1 MILPAYLLKTPANFV
16 HLFFHNR
23 DVSTAYSHRILHLH
37 RMKKRVCRIVCQNNY
52 WKSDFV
58 NFTLKSG
65 LFWFFAAALTPRT
78 PRGENFAKWV
88 AFGLIFMVFSAVFSH
103 RSTSPSSTR
112 DQRTHTRQSYTHDS
126 WTEAH
131 MRMTRATLASIT
143 PPSASN
149 AVACSPSRR
158 RHPMTTC
165 ASAARERTQA
175 HSALHVVANLPTCC
189 GPLDGALDLRLA
201 RLSALDGG
209 AGFWLWT
216 VSRFYTCQMSLL
228 PLCQ

>member
-1 MILPAYLLKTPANFV
+1 MHRGAEREALANGQYCRRMSSVLPAYLLKTPTNFV

-58 NFTLKSG
+58 NFTRKSG
-65 LFWFFAAALTPRT
+65 LFWLFAAALTPRT

-112 DQRTHTRQSYTHDS
+112 DQRTHTRQSYTHERQLDRGTYENDTRHAS
-126 WTEAH
+126 EHHAALGQQCG
-131 MRMTRATLASIT
+131 RMQPKSPKTPNDHVCKRRTRAHAS
-143 PPSASN
+143 PL
-149 AVACSPSRR
+149 
-158 RHPMTTC
+158 
-165 ASAARERTQA
+165 RTA
-175 HSALHVVANLPTCC
+175 P
-189 GPLDGALDLRLA
+189 R
-201 RLSALDGG
+201 
-209 AGFWLWT
+209 
-216 VSRFYTCQMSLL
+216 
-228 PLCQ
+228 